1 MFACLQGPGLSLE
14 LAHAFSPR
22 VEQIAADTLVVDIRG
37 LDRLLGSPA
46 QAARAIAGRAAALGI
61 SANIAVAANP
71 DAAVHAARGFA
82 GVIVIPPGEEAGVLG
97 GLGIEVLSPAPEIEE
112 TLRRWGVRSLRELA
126 ALPAEGVVARL
137 GPDGARL
144 HKLASGSGDRPLFPA
159 TASPVFEESLELE
172 YPATSHEPLL
182 FLFGRLLQPL
192 LARLESWGLAANE
205 LRLRLRLENQAEYQR
220 TFRLP
225 FPMRDQKTFLKLL
238 HLDLETHPPGAPVV
252 AAALEAR
259 PARPRSLQH
268 GLFVPPAPEPQKL
281 ELTLARIARLVGES
295 NVGAPELVDTHRP
308 GAFRIKRFESVSSPS
323 RRITAQAGSR
333 LALRVFRPPLA
344 AEVEAAAGRPGRITA
359 RRLRGTVVSAAG
371 PWRSSGDWWTRQPWS
386 REEWDV
392 ALSDGALYRVYRDR
406 QSNSWVV
413 EGSYD

>member
-1 MFACLQGPGLSLE
+1 MYACLHGTGLSLE
-14 LAHAFSPR
+14 VASVFSPR
-22 VEQIAADTLVVDIRG
+22 AELIAADTLVVDIGG
-37 LDRLLGSPA
+37 LDRLLGSPE
-46 QAARAIAGRAAALGI
+46 QVARAMAGRAAALGI
-61 SANIAVAANP
+61 TANIAVAANP
-71 DAAVHAARGFA
+71 GAAVHAARGLA
-82 GVIVIPPGEEAGVLG
+82 GVTVIPPGAEAGVLG
-97 GLGIEVLSPAPEIEE
+97 GLGIEVLSPAPAIEE
-112 TLRRWGVRSLRELA
+112 TLRRWAIRSLRELA
-126 ALPAEGVVARL
+126 ALPADGVAARL

-144 HKLASGSGDRPLFPA
+144 QKLASGWGDRPLFPA
-159 TASPVFEESLELE
+159 AASPVFEESLELE
-172 YPATSHEPLL
+172 YPATAQEPLL
-182 FLFGRLLQPL
+182 FFFGRLLQPL

-205 LRLRLRLENQAEYQR
+205 LRLRLRLENQTEYQR

-238 HLDLETHPPGAPVV
+238 QLDLEAHPPGAPVA

-259 PARPRSLQH
+259 PARPRTWQH

-308 GAFRIKRFESVSSPS
+308 GAFRIRRFESAPVPP
-323 RRITAQAGSR
+323 RRTDGNAGAR

-344 AEVEAAAGRPGRITA
+344 AAVEAAAGRPRRITA

-371 PWRSSGDWWTRQPWS
+371 PWRSSGDWWTRQAWS

-406 QSNSWVV
+406 LAGGWFV